1 MKVNIGP
8 PSRKNRA
15 HHVHIDNHDVWSL
28 DYTLANIIHP
38 ALVRLR
44 ERVPDFG
51 YPTPYY
57 ETEAY
62 PEYSQQ
68 GSFEEILDREA
79 ESKYYQTLWMDKLQ
93 KMVDA
98 FAMIIDKDEEYD
110 EIAHHRDD
118 NDKRNE
124 WYRKI
129 DEGLNYFQK
138 TTKDCG
144 IDNDNT
150 FSSFCRIHNRFNNL

>member
-1 MKVNIGP
+1 MKVKIGP
-8 PSRKNRA
+8 PRKNRA
-15 HHVHIDNHDVWSL
+15 YHIHIDNHDVWNL
-28 DYTLANIIHP
+28 DHTLATIIHP

-44 ERVPDFG
+44 ERVPHFG

-79 ESKYYQTLWMDKLQ
+79 ESKYYETQWMEKLQ
-93 KMVDA
+93 KMIDA
-98 FAMIIDKDEEYD
+98 FAMVIDENDDYD
-110 EIAHHRDD
+110 KIAHHRDD

-129 DEGLNYFQK
+129 DEGLKLFSENYQGLW
-138 TTKDCG
+138 D
-144 IDNDNT
+144 
-150 FSSFCRIHNRFNNL
+150 

>member
-8 PSRKNRA
+8 PNRKNRA
-15 HHVHIDNHDVWSL
+15 HHIHIDNHDVWSL

-44 ERVPDFG
+44 ERVPHFG

-68 GSFEEILDREA
+68 GSFEEILDRDE
-79 ESKYYQTLWMDKLQ
+79 ESKYYEALWMEKLQ
-93 KMVDA
+93 KMIDA
-98 FAMIIDKDEEYD
+98 FTMIIDKDEEYD
-110 EIAHHRDD
+110 KIMHHRDD
-118 NDKRNE
+118 EDARNA
-124 WYRKI
+124 WDRKI
-129 DEGLNYFQK
+129 NEGLNL
-138 TTKDCG
+138 
-144 IDNDNT
+144 
-150 FSSFCRIHNRFNNL
+150 FSENYRGLWD

>member
-8 PSRKNRA
+8 PNRKNRA

-68 GSFEEILDREA
+68 GSFEEILDRGA
-79 ESKYYQTLWMDKLQ
+79 ESNYYEEQWMEKLQ
-93 KMVDA
+93 KMIDA
-98 FAMIIDKDEEYD
+98 FAMIIDENDDYD
-110 EIAHHRDD
+110 KIAHHRDD

-129 DEGLNYFQK
+129 DEGLKLFSENYQGLW
-138 TTKDCG
+138 D
-144 IDNDNT
+144 
-150 FSSFCRIHNRFNNL
+150 

>member
-38 ALVRLR
+38 ALIRLR
-44 ERVPDFG
+44 ERVPHFG
-51 YPTPYY
+51 YPTPYF

-62 PEYSQQ
+62 PEYSAQ
-68 GSFEEILDREA
+68 GSFEEILDRDA
-79 ESKYYQTLWMDKLQ
+79 ESNYYEEQWMEKLQ
-93 KMVDA
+93 KMIDA
-98 FAMIIDKDEEYD
+98 FAMIIDENDDYD
-110 EIAHHRDD
+110 KIAHHRDD
-118 NDKRNE
+118 NDKRNG

-129 DEGLNYFQK
+129 DEGLKLFSENYQGLW
-138 TTKDCG
+138 D
-144 IDNDNT
+144 
-150 FSSFCRIHNRFNNL
+150 

>member
-8 PSRKNRA
+8 PNRKNRA
-15 HHVHIDNHDVWSL
+15 HHIHIDNHDVWSL

-44 ERVPDFG
+44 ERVPHFG

-68 GSFEEILDREA
+68 GSFEEILDRGA
-79 ESKYYQTLWMDKLQ
+79 ESNYYEEQWMEKLQ
-93 KMVDA
+93 KMIDA

-110 EIAHHRDD
+110 KIMHHRDD
-118 NDKRNE
+118 EDARNA
-124 WYRKI
+124 WDRKI
-129 DEGLNYFQK
+129 NEGLNL
-138 TTKDCG
+138 
-144 IDNDNT
+144 
-150 FSSFCRIHNRFNNL
+150 FSENYRGLWD

>member
-8 PSRKNRA
+8 PNRKNRA

-44 ERVPDFG
+44 ERVPHFG

-68 GSFEEILDREA
+68 GSFEEILDRGA
-79 ESKYYQTLWMDKLQ
+79 ESNYYEEQWMEKLQ
-93 KMVDA
+93 KMIDA

-110 EIAHHRDD
+110 KIMHHRDD
-118 NDKRNE
+118 EDARNA
-124 WYRKI
+124 WDRKI
-129 DEGLNYFQK
+129 NEGLNL
-138 TTKDCG
+138 
-144 IDNDNT
+144 
-150 FSSFCRIHNRFNNL
+150 FSENYRGLWD

>member
-15 HHVHIDNHDVWSL
+15 HHIHIDNHDVWSL
-28 DYTLANIIHP
+28 DYTLATIIHP

-129 DEGLNYFQK
+129 DEGLKLFSENYQGLW
-138 TTKDCG
+138 D
-144 IDNDNT
+144 
-150 FSSFCRIHNRFNNL
+150 